1 MTTKEIAIIAFV
13 LYALGITLYVLLF
26 TKKLKKWPYVLGELT
41 EISIAPTY
49 EMSEFRAVAGR
60 VKYTYEVNGVAY
72 KGKRLSPW
80 TVSGHVKNII
90 SKQMAKI
97 EYVSNDQ
104 VKVFYNP
111 KNPSKSYLIRES
123 FLEFLRCWIK

>member
-13 LYALGITLYVLLF
+13 LYALAVTLYVLLF

-41 EISIAPTY
+41 EISIRPTG
-49 EMSEFRAVAGR
+49 EFRAFAGR

>member
-13 LYALGITLYVLLF
+13 LYALAVTLYVFLF
-26 TKKLKKWPYVLGELT
+26 TKKLKKWPYVVGELT
-41 EISIAPTY
+41 EISIGPTV
-49 EMSEFRAVAGR
+49 EFRTFAGR

-90 SKQMAKI
+90 LKQMAKI

>member
-13 LYALGITLYVLLF
+13 LYALAVTLYVFLF
-26 TKKLKKWPYVLGELT
+26 TKKLKKWPYVVGELT
-41 EISIAPTY
+41 EISIGPTV
-49 EMSEFRAVAGR
+49 EFRTFAGR

-111 KNPSKSYLIRES
+111 KNPSKSYLVRES
-123 FLEFLRCWIK
+123 FFEFLSSWIK

>member
-13 LYALGITLYVLLF
+13 LYALVVTLYIYLF
-26 TKKLKKWPYVLGELT
+26 TKKLKKWPYVLGELA
-41 EISIAPTY
+41 EISIVPTY
-49 EMSEFRAVAGR
+49 EIRTVAGR
-60 VKYTYEVNGVAY
+60 VRYTYEVNGVVY

-80 TVSGHVKNII
+80 SVTGHVKNII
-90 SKQMAKI
+90 SRQMAKI

>member
-13 LYALGITLYVLLF
+13 LYALVVTLYIYLF
-26 TKKLKKWPYVLGELT
+26 TKKLKKWPYVLSELA
-41 EISIAPTY
+41 EISIVPTY
-49 EMSEFRAVAGR
+49 EIRTVAGR
-60 VKYTYEVNGVAY
+60 VRYTYEVNGVVY

-80 TVSGHVKNII
+80 SVTGHVKNII
-90 SKQMAKI
+90 SRQMAKI

>member
-1 MTTKEIAIIAFV
+1 MYK
-13 LYALGITLYVLLF
+13 
-26 TKKLKKWPYVLGELT
+26 
-41 EISIAPTY
+41 
-49 EMSEFRAVAGR
+49 RQVAGL
-60 VKYTYEVNGVAY
+60 VKYTYEVNGVVY

-80 TVSGHVKNII
+80 SVTGHVKNII

-97 EYVSNDQ
+97 EYVPKDQ

-111 KNPSKSYLIRES
+111 KNPSKSYLVRES

>member
-13 LYALGITLYVLLF
+13 LYALAVTLYVFLF
-26 TKKLKKWPYVLGELT
+26 TKKLKKWPYVVGELT
-41 EISIAPTY
+41 EISIGPTV
-49 EMSEFRAVAGR
+49 EFRTFAGR

>member
-41 EISIAPTY
+41 EISIAPTTF
-49 EMSEFRAVAGR
+49 EFRAVAGR
-60 VKYTYEVNGVAY
+60 VRYTYEVNGVVY

-90 SKQMAKI
+90 SNQMAKI
-97 EYVSNDQ
+97 EYVPKDQ

-111 KNPSKSYLIRES
+111 KNPSKSYLVRES

>member
-13 LYALGITLYVLLF
+13 LYALVVTLYIYLF

-41 EISIAPTY
+41 EISIAPTTF
-49 EMSEFRAVAGR
+49 EFRAVAGR
-60 VKYTYEVNGVAY
+60 VRYTYEVNGVVY

-97 EYVSNDQ
+97 EYVPKDQ

-111 KNPSKSYLIRES
+111 KNPSKSYLVRES